1 MGAAISYKYTNN
13 YSKLHGKR
21 TMTVVIDEN
30 ITDLASCCTYE
41 DDAVGMPS
49 GKSIEATNA
58 WQEFFGYKPCLFKNG
73 RVVGYLNPNDYSKF
87 EDGSSA
93 DITSGDAGDVM
104 IEFPKRGLKIS
115 KTNDNKLRVTI
126 TDNIE
131 DQTYTYY
138 AFTRDKLNYS
148 PFNHQ
153 ELNQVDNFYL
163 GVYPSYFMIG
173 GELQSKSGTRAST
186 TSGLDEKY
194 GVYGNVEHYA
204 HELVRN
210 KGTGYELMTF
220 FQLVYIQAMYLL
232 QFKNPKVTSAFGYDG
247 NRTDV
252 NRLWCGDGDQLGL
265 VYANDSSG
273 GTNPSKLFGMEHL
286 STNANQ
292 LIDGLIID
300 GLNHNNWRTCIA
312 CDGFDSVPDIMS
324 RPQRTGWTELD
335 YRFQAIDGRNDNGW
349 IKSIALYK
357 IGSYPDDEDF
367 PAFLPN
373 TEASEYGTYN
383 TTYGFRQNLEIYQQ
397 DGISEYCTYVMGG
410 GYVGGG
416 PDGIF
421 SFIIQNAGE
430 VDGIGAYARISY
442 Y

>member
-138 AFTRDKLNYS
+138 AFTRDKLNYR

-194 GVYGNVEHYA
+194 GVYGSVEHYA

-232 QFKNPKVTSAFGYDG
+232 QFKNPKVTSALGYDG
-247 NRTDV
+247 NRTGV
-252 NRLWCGDGDQLGL
+252 SRLWCGDGDRLGL
-265 VYANDSSG
+265 IYANG
-273 GTNPSKLFGMEHL
+273 NKNGTYPAKLFGLEHL
-286 STNANQ
+286 TYGGNQ

-300 GLNHNNWRTCIA
+300 GLNRNNWRTCIA
-312 CDGFDSVPDIMS
+312 CDDFDSLPDILS
-324 RPQRTGWTELD
+324 RPQRTGWAELD
-335 YRFQAIDGRNDNGW
+335 YRFQSIDGYDDDGY
-349 IKSIALYK
+349 IKSIALYT
-357 IGSYPDDEDF
+357 IGDYPYDEEI

-373 TEASEYGTYN
+373 TGATDYGTYN
-383 TTYGFRQNLEIYQQ
+383 TTYGFNQ
-397 DGISEYCTYVMGG
+397 DLSYYENHDISEYCTYVMSGEHTAEG
-410 GYVGGG
+410 L
-416 PDGIF
+416 F
-421 SFIIQNAGE
+421 SYIITNAGE